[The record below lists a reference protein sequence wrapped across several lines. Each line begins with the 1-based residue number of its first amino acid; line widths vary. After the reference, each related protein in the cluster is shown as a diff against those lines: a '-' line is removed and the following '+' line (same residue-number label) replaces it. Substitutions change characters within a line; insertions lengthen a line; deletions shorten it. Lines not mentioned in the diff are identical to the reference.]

1 MKKQAEFFKR
11 YDSGENTHTICTD
24 LKIPFYVAFMW
35 IKKSGRAVRENA
47 VGTLSNT
54 QKVGYFGEQLFKKYA
69 PKACNVN
76 NVIKMNNPIYDFEY
90 EYLKID
96 VKTARPKWKNKNSN
110 TATWQFDST
119 GNRLEELIYVFF
131 MLPDDKENEIP
142 LDEIDDKDIGCLVM
156 PSLLLPDTLK
166 SFTFHET
173 RGFDKYGDFMIELS
187 DLQKNLD
194 LIVQAT

>member
-1 MKKQAEFFKR
+1 MKKQTEFFKR
-11 YDSGENTHTICTD
+11 YDSGEDTHTICTD
-24 LKIPFYVAFMW
+24 LQIPFYVAFMW

-47 VGTLSNT
+47 VGTLSAT

-90 EYLKID
+90 KYLKID
-96 VKTARPKWKNKNSN
+96 VKTARPKWNKSGSANWRF
-110 TATWQFDST
+110 AGT
-119 GNRLEELIYVFF
+119 GNQLEDLIYVFF

-142 LDEIDDKDIGCLVM
+142 LDEIDDKDIGCLFM
-156 PSLLLPDTLK
+156 PSMLLPDTLK

-173 RGFDKYGDFMIELS
+173 RGFDKYGDFMIELA

-194 LIVQAT
+194 LIVQAA

>member
-1 MKKQAEFFKR
+1 MDKQTQFFKR
-11 YDSGENTHTICTD
+11 YDKGENTYDICSD

-35 IKKSGRAVRENA
+35 IKKSGRVVRENA

-76 NVIKMNNPIYDFEY
+76 NVVKMNNPIYDFEY

-96 VKTARPKWKNKNSN
+96 VKTARPKWNNSGV
-110 TATWQFDST
+110 ATWRFGHT
-119 GNRLEELIYVFF
+119 GNQLEDLIYVFF
-131 MLPDDKENEIP
+131 LLPDDRENEIP
-142 LDEIDDKDIGCLVM
+142 LDEIDDKDIGCLFM
-156 PSLLLPDTLK
+156 PSMLLPDTLK
-166 SFTFHET
+166 SFTFHEI
-173 RGFDKYGDFMIELS
+173 RGFEKYGDFMIELD

-194 LIVQAT
+194 LIIQAA